1 MEQVK
6 CPECGGTKCTAL
18 NNETYRCLYCGATIK
33 VKSEEEV
40 QQTVQQA
47 PQSVAQQPQVVVQV
61 QVPQQPVQ
69 PQYTQQ
75 PVQTQKVHNRSKGV
89 AAILAL
95 LFGGVGGQ
103 FFYLGDIPV
112 GVACILSCF
121 TGIPALIGV
130 ICAIYYIC
138 MSDQEFDEKYNMK

>member
-18 NNETYRCLYCGATIK
+18 NNETYRCLYCGTTIK

-47 PQSVAQQPQVVVQV
+47 TQSVAQQPQVVVQV

-75 PVQTQKVHNRSKGV
+75 PEQQQEEIKKDKGIWTSV
-89 AAILAL
+89 SISFYIVCGIFFWNIGLIDIKFIIMSSVVFTVLIL
-95 LFGGVGGQ
+95 
-103 FFYLGDIPV
+103 
-112 GVACILSCF
+112 
-121 TGIPALIGV
+121 
-130 ICAIYYIC
+130 YI
-138 MSDQEFDEKYNMK
+138 KKMK

>member
-33 VKSEEEV
+33 VKPEAEV
-40 QQTVQQA
+40 RQTVQQA
-47 PQSVAQQPQVVVQV
+47 TQSVAQQPQVVVQV

-75 PVQTQKVHNRSKGV
+75 PEQQQEEIKKGKGKWTYV
-89 AAILAL
+89 SI
-95 LFGGVGGQ
+95 
-103 FFYLGDIPV
+103 FFYIFCGIFLWDIGLINIKDMIIMSIV
-112 GVACILSCF
+112 GF
-121 TGIPALIGV
+121 TV
-130 ICAIYYIC
+130 FIYY
-138 MSDQEFDEKYNMK
+138 MYKTMN

>member
-33 VKSEEEV
+33 VKPEAEV
-40 QQTVQQA
+40 RQTVQQA
-47 PQSVAQQPQVVVQV
+47 TQSVAQQPQVVVQV

>member
-33 VKSEEEV
+33 VKPEAEV
-40 QQTVQQA
+40 RQTVQQA
-47 PQSVAQQPQVVVQV
+47 TQSVAQQPQVVVQV

-75 PVQTQKVHNRSKGV
+75 PEQQQEEIKKGKGKWTSFSIFLYIFCGIFFWNIGLIDIEFIIMSSV
-89 AAILAL
+89 VFTVLIL
-95 LFGGVGGQ
+95 
-103 FFYLGDIPV
+103 
-112 GVACILSCF
+112 
-121 TGIPALIGV
+121 
-130 ICAIYYIC
+130 YI
-138 MSDQEFDEKYNMK
+138 KKMK

>member
-40 QQTVQQA
+40 KQTVQQSA
-47 PQSVAQQPQVVVQV
+47 QTVAQQPQVVVQV
-61 QVPQQPVQ
+61 QVPQQPA
-69 PQYTQQ
+69 
-75 PVQTQKVHNRSKGV
+75 QTQKVHNRTKGV

-95 LFGGVGGQ
+95 LLGGFGVN
-103 FFYLGDIPV
+103 FFYLGQIGV
-112 GVACILSCF
+112 GIACIIFSF
-121 TGIPALIGV
+121 TGIPSLIGV

-138 MSDQEFDEKYNMK
+138 MSNEEFDQKYNM

>member
-40 QQTVQQA
+40 KQTVQQSA
-47 PQSVAQQPQVVVQV
+47 QTVAQQPQVVVQV

-75 PVQTQKVHNRSKGV
+75 PEQQQEEIKKDIGIWSSVS
-89 AAILAL
+89 I
-95 LFGGVGGQ
+95 
-103 FFYLGDIPV
+103 FFYIVCGIFLWDI
-112 GVACILSCF
+112 G
-121 TGIPALIGV
+121 LINIKDMIIMSIVV
-130 ICAIYYIC
+130 ITVFIYYIYI
-138 MSDQEFDEKYNMK
+138 KK

>member
-33 VKSEEEV
+33 VKPEAEV
-40 QQTVQQA
+40 RQTVQQA
-47 PQSVAQQPQVVVQV
+47 TQSVAQQPQVVVQV

-89 AAILAL
+89 AAVLAL
-95 LFGGVGGQ
+95 LLGGFGVN
-103 FFYLGDIPV
+103 FFYLGQIGV
-112 GVACILSCF
+112 GIACIIFSF
-121 TGIPALIGV
+121 TGIPSLIGV

-138 MSDQEFDEKYNMK
+138 MSNEEFDQKYNM

>member
-33 VKSEEEV
+33 VKSEAEV

-47 PQSVAQQPQVVVQV
+47 TQSVAQQPQVVVQV

-103 FFYLGDIPV
+103 FFYL
-112 GVACILSCF
+112 L
-121 TGIPALIGV
+121 V
-130 ICAIYYIC
+130 I
-138 MSDQEFDEKYNMK
+138 FP

>member
-33 VKSEEEV
+33 VKSEAEV
-40 QQTVQQA
+40 QQTVQQSA
-47 PQSVAQQPQVVVQV
+47 QTVAQQPQVVVQV

-75 PVQTQKVHNRSKGV
+75 PEQQQEEIKKGKGKWTSFS
-89 AAILAL
+89 IFLYI
-95 LFGGVGGQ
+95 FCGI
-103 FFYLGDIPV
+103 FFWNIGLIDIEFIIMSSV
-112 GVACILSCF
+112 VF
-121 TGIPALIGV
+121 TVLI
-130 ICAIYYIC
+130 IYI
-138 MSDQEFDEKYNMK
+138 KKMK

>member
-33 VKSEEEV
+33 VKTEEEV
-40 QQTVQQA
+40 QKTVQQA
-47 PQSVAQQPQVVVQV
+47 TQSVAQQPQVVVQV

>member
-33 VKSEEEV
+33 VKSEAEV
-40 QQTVQQA
+40 QQTVQQSA
-47 PQSVAQQPQVVVQV
+47 QTVAQQPQVVVQV

-75 PVQTQKVHNRSKGV
+75 PEQQQEEIKKGKGKWTSFSIFLYIFCGIFFWNIGLIDIEFIIMSSV
-89 AAILAL
+89 VFTVLIL
-95 LFGGVGGQ
+95 
-103 FFYLGDIPV
+103 
-112 GVACILSCF
+112 
-121 TGIPALIGV
+121 
-130 ICAIYYIC
+130 YI
-138 MSDQEFDEKYNMK
+138 KKMK

>member
-40 QQTVQQA
+40 QKTVQQT
-47 PQSVAQQPQVVVQV
+47 QSVAQQPQVVVQV
-61 QVPQQPVQ
+61 QVPQQPA
-69 PQYTQQ
+69 
-75 PVQTQKVHNRSKGV
+75 QTQKVHNRTKGV

-95 LFGGVGGQ
+95 LLGGFGVN

-138 MSDQEFDEKYNMK
+138 MSNEEFDQKYNM